1 MHSLQIIWGCCRIVH
16 SNWGSSTG
24 RGAARVAPKPYWA
37 YRGQKRSDKAEMAN
51 PSHPVG
57 KADGWGGKYVE
68 GGYEIDGQFF
78 PLPGIHWVWKYA
90 SFQ

>member
-1 MHSLQIIWGCCRIVH
+1 
-16 SNWGSSTG
+16 
-24 RGAARVAPKPYWA
+24 
-37 YRGQKRSDKAEMAN
+37 MAN

-78 PLPGIHWVWKYA
+78 PLPGIHWV
-90 SFQ
+90 